1 MYISGQE
8 IKLSLRTVP
17 KISEI
22 LLKDPTLGD
31 VFFFMFYSLLS
42 YSVYSTLDV

>member
-8 IKLSLRTVP
+8 IKLSVRTVP

-31 VFFFMFYSLLS
+31 VFFMFYSLLS